1 MAPLTVTLPRTIH
14 FIRACTPPQDLS
26 GRLKSSAPWERQLA
40 PVVLAPDVGIQSL
53 RGCSVVGA
61 GSAYADE

>member
-1 MAPLTVTLPRTIH
+1 MAPLTLPRTIH
-14 FIRACTPPQDLS
+14 FIRACTPP

>member
-1 MAPLTVTLPRTIH
+1 MAPLKLPRTIH
-14 FIRACTPPQDLS
+14 FIRASRHQDLS